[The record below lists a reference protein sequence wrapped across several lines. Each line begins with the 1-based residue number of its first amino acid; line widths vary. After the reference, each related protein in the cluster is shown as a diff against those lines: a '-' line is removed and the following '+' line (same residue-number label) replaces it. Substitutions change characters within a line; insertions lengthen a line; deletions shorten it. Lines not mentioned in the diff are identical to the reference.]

1 MYWLPSLTLNMH
13 QLGGYYQCNIYVA
26 GDAVDVKGVQAGERE
41 RLRQAEEMRRY
52 TFYFER
58 YRQHKEGV
66 KSAPHLMEAAQNNIR
81 ILVEGVSAYR
91 TQHSMSNLDPTYFQ
105 FILDMVDLVE
115 RCRRVLA
122 WTYVF
127 AYFLPPNSP
136 QMNILQV
143 SGAHAASG
151 FGREWLRPRRAIA
164 SNTPRPCRRR
174 RLHLNPT

>member
-1 MYWLPSLTLNMH
+1 M
-13 QLGGYYQCNIYVA
+13 
-26 GDAVDVKGVQAGERE
+26 DVKGVQAGERE

-81 ILVEGVSAYR
+81 ILVEGVSRYR
-91 TQHSMSNLDPTYFQ
+91 TKHSMSNLDPTYFQ

-143 SGAHAASG
+143 SGASGTRAASG
-151 FGREWLRPRRAIA
+151 VDHPTARPLIPGRANAVPPPATPLSPPPRE
-164 SNTPRPCRRR
+164 CR
-174 RLHLNPT
+174 RLHPNPTK